1 MEKLIKKILKEESFE
16 KLLNSEIELN
26 GIFATA
32 KLVGGIDSLKEK
44 IKTFDDLPR
53 EIKIGFIN
61 DIIRDIEPDIEE
73 LFIINDMDEYEI
85 FFEEVTIDVTGK
97 ERGYI
102 TVLQIDRAI
111 IDYYGGKGFDI
122 FMGEG
127 EVYYTDME
135 EELLNEIFDI
145 VLEYYSKIEKN
156 RTYNERFN

>member
-73 LFIINDMDEYEI
+73 LFIINDMDEDEI

>member
-26 GIFATA
+26 GIFSTA

-73 LFIINDMDEYEI
+73 LFIINDMDEDEI
-85 FFEEVTIDVTGK
+85 FFEEVTIDVTDK

-102 TVLQIDRAI
+102 TVLQINRAI

-145 VLEYYSKIEKN
+145 VLKYYSKIEKN
-156 RTYNERFN
+156 RTYNEKFN

>member
-1 MEKLIKKILKEESFE
+1 MKNLIKKILKEESFE

-44 IKTFDDLPR
+44 IKTFDELPR

-61 DIIRDIEPDIEE
+61 DIIRDIEPVIEE
-73 LFIINDMDEYEI
+73 LSIINDMDEYEI

-102 TVLQIDRAI
+102 TELQIDSAI

>member
-32 KLVGGIDSLKEK
+32 KLVGGIKSLKEK

-73 LFIINDMDEYEI
+73 LFIINDMDEDEI

-102 TVLQIDRAI
+102 TVLQIDMAI

>member
-111 IDYYGGKGFDI
+111 IDYYCGKGFDI

>member
-61 DIIRDIEPDIEE
+61 DIIRDIEPVIEE
-73 LFIINDMDEYEI
+73 LSIINDMDEYEI

-102 TVLQIDRAI
+102 TELQIDSAI